1 MRILDIINET
11 NLTVADIFKTNH
23 SYRANMIALID
34 AGTPLEVVPSKKD
47 KFGDTVVLDKSS
59 MDILNSAEP
68 GKPIVLKTEDGESI
82 NLTSLEKTLVI
93 KGGDKANLGYIG
105 EISLGVAVATRF
117 LGGGKDVDPIDFM
130 DLAQALTL
138 GQVLNKQGKAGSAL
152 RLSWTGKLTHLQGKE
167 DILKVDIKCPGEAVK
182 EFIKLVNDPGSIEGP
197 TRAVILSAL
206 RYAREEEKI
215 KAGLAQ
221 ASKDPN
227 TNTIQVISDGISD
240 NKGTKADLVLHLD
253 NKKINLLSVKT
264 GNSQLGQASGH
275 EWSKQLAFFKTVF
288 GYDASQYQKLWGTT
302 TDEHIVALRQVWANV
317 IPIVQRLAGGNSAQK
332 EATLVKSIA
341 NGLIRYSNN
350 YDEKTGAIESVDI
363 VKLVVDPNSPGY
375 KLMKIDSRLIKA
387 LAKVDLIGS
396 TPPSNMGINI
406 HGRIQYTDAKGNIK
420 FKDVSLCRMW
430 TTKSGT
436 TVRTNVAGGPLLD
449 ELALLPL
456 EPVANNKLA
465 DEPTPATRAPAKT
478 QSKNQS
484 QSTNKKAAPAR
495 APEINLD
502 IDPTLSQ
509 TSHPDDHIS
518 QV

>member
-11 NLTVADIFKTNH
+11 NLTVADVFKTNH
-23 SYRANMIALID
+23 SYRANMVAMID
-34 AGTPLEVVPSKKD
+34 AGTPLEVVPGKKD

-59 MDILNSAEP
+59 IDILNNAEP
-68 GKPIVLKTEDGESI
+68 GKPIVLKTEDGEPI
-82 NLTSLEKTLVI
+82 NLTSLEKTLAI

-105 EISLGVAVATRF
+105 EISLGVAVAARF
-117 LGGGKDVDPIDFM
+117 LGGGKDIDPIDFM
-130 DLAQALTL
+130 NLAQALTL

-152 RLSWTGKLTHLQGKE
+152 RLSWTGQLTHIKGKV

-182 EFIKLVNDPGSIEGP
+182 EFVKLVNNPGAIEGP

-206 RYAREEEKI
+206 RYAREEAKI

-221 ASKDPN
+221 AAKDPN

-253 NKKINLLSVKT
+253 QKKINLLSVKT

-288 GYDASQYQKLWGTT
+288 GYDASPYQKLWGTT
-302 TDEHIVALRQVWANV
+302 TDEHLVALRQVWANV

-332 EATLVKSIA
+332 EAILVKSIA
-341 NGLIRYSNN
+341 SGLIRYSNN

-375 KLMKIDSRLIKA
+375 KLMKIDSRLIDA
-387 LAKVDLIGS
+387 LAKVDLVGS
-396 TPPSNMGINI
+396 APPSNMGINI
-406 HGRIQYTDAKGNIK
+406 HGRIEYTDAKGNIK

-436 TVRTNVAGGPLLD
+436 AVRTNVAGGPLLD

-456 EPVANNKLA
+456 EPEVTKKVAK
-465 DEPTPATRAPAKT
+465 TPATATPAT
-478 QSKNQS
+478 TNIQPKNQGRS
-484 QSTNKKAAPAR
+484 LAKKSASAQTPAMD
-495 APEINLD
+495 LT

-509 TSHPDDHIS
+509 TEHPDDHIS
-518 QV
+518 PV